1 MTEKIVVLDPIS
13 QERADELREL
23 LPEGFILECGR
34 GFSDEDL
41 KSAIADADYA
51 ISGQIGVSGD
61 VLRVCNASQ
70 ASSQVGRRC
79 R

>member
-23 LPEGFILECGR
+23 LPEGFILECGQ

-41 KSAIADADYA
+41 KD
-51 ISGQIGVSGD
+51 
-61 VLRVCNASQ
+61 CNS
-70 ASSQVGRRC
+70 RC
-79 R
+79 RLCNLRPDRCEW